1 MFTEAA
7 EEYEAA
13 LKYAPD
19 STDLLRR
26 TIAAHQRTGNTPRE
40 KELSA
45 HLAKITKRLS
55 RRRRER
61 MTSLMYPLFLTA
73 HCETCQVLKIFWAQ
87 GLARILVESST
98 GRASPASHQAAKP
111 QRVIP
116 E

>member
-1 MFTEAA
+1 MWRHLGIARAFTVHQMFTEAA

-45 HLAKITKRLS
+45 HLAKITKRFS
-55 RRRRER
+55 RGRRWNV
-61 MTSLMYPLFLTA
+61 LMYPRLLSLTD
-73 HCETCQVLKIFWAQ
+73 HGKTCTVSLYTHTPGA
-87 GLARILVESST
+87 
-98 GRASPASHQAAKP
+98 
-111 QRVIP
+111 
-116 E
+116 